1 MTMAEA
7 WGVAPGHH
15 DIDGRWVAAEPQTVC
30 RVLDAMGA
38 DGAPPPPPVL
48 VVHAGQTLPFSG
60 IAEVITEDGATIRL
74 DGSSP
79 LDLPYGY
86 HTLHRLDGGSEARL
100 IVSPHRCHLPAGLRA
115 WGWAAQLYAVRS
127 LRSWGF
133 GDLGD
138 LRGLACWA
146 AHLGA
151 GHVLVNPLGA
161 ALPLLPQEPSP
172 YYPSSRRYRNPLY
185 IRVEEVPGAAR
196 LGEGLARLAC
206 AGRDLNRKR
215 LIERD
220 RVFHLKMRALEEL
233 FAISEPSDEFDRYR
247 DGEGRGL
254 TDYATFCALTEVHG
268 RPWRSWPAAL
278 HHPDSPAVHRFRA
291 EHRCRVAF
299 HKWLQWLLD
308 RQLAS
313 AAREIGLVHDLPI
326 GVQAEGADA
335 WTWQDTFADAVSV
348 GAPPDPF
355 NQAGQDWAVPP
366 FDPWRLQS
374 ASYEPFIQTV
384 RAAFRHG
391 VGLRID
397 HVMGLFRLFWIPN
410 GMGPDQGVYVRY
422 PHREMLDILALESHR
437 AGAFVVG
444 EDLGTVEDLVRDEMA
459 DRCILSYR
467 LLWFEQ
473 RPPAEYRPES
483 VAALTTHDLPTLA
496 GIWEG
501 SDPDESVRQRLFRY
515 AGVSDGQT
523 TEEVA
528 TAAYRAL
535 AGCPSRL
542 VAATLDDALG
552 VAERPNKPGTMGEWP
567 NWSLG
572 LPLTLEQL
580 RDDPR
585 PARLAS
591 VLRR

>member
-7 WGVAPGHH
+7 WGVAPGHY
-15 DIDGRWVAAEPQTVC
+15 DIDGRWVPAEPQTVC
-30 RVLDAMGA
+30 RVLEAMGA
-38 DGAPPPPPVL
+38 EGAPPSPPVL
-48 VVHAGQTLPFSG
+48 VVHAGQTLPVSG
-60 IAEVITEDGATIRL
+60 IAEVITEDGAAIRL
-74 DGSSP
+74 DTSLP

-86 HTLHRLDGGSEARL
+86 HTLRRLDDGSEARL
-100 IVSPHRCHLPAGLRA
+100 IVSPGRCHLPPGLRA

-127 LRSWGF
+127 LQSWGF
-133 GDLGD
+133 GDLCD

-146 AHLGA
+146 ARLGA

-161 ALPLLPQEPSP
+161 SLPLLPQEPSP

-196 LGEGLARLAC
+196 IGERLARLAC
-206 AGRDLNRKR
+206 SGRDLNRQR

-220 RVFHLKMRALEEL
+220 RVFHLKMRALEQI
-233 FAISEPSDEFDRYR
+233 FASSEPSDEFDRYR
-247 DGEGRGL
+247 DREGRGL

-268 RPWRSWPAAL
+268 RPWRGWPAAL
-278 HHPDSPAVHRFRA
+278 HHPDSPAVRRFRA
-291 EHRCRVAF
+291 ESRCRVAF

-313 AAREIGLVHDLPI
+313 AAQEIGLVHDLPI
-326 GVQAEGADA
+326 GVHAEGADA
-335 WTWQDTFADAVSV
+335 WAWQDTFADAISV

-366 FDPWRLQS
+366 FDPWRLRS
-374 ASYEPFIQTV
+374 AGYEPFIQTL

-410 GMGPDQGVYVRY
+410 KMGPDQGVYVRY
-422 PHREMLDILALESHR
+422 PYRELLDILALESYR

-444 EDLGTVEDLVRDEMA
+444 EDLGTVEDIVRDEMA
-459 DRCILSYR
+459 DRSILSYR

-501 SDPDESVRQRLFRY
+501 SDPDESVRERLVRY
-515 AGVSDGQT
+515 AAVSDGEA

-528 TAAYRAL
+528 LAAYRAL
-535 AGCPSRL
+535 ARCPSRL
-542 VAATLDDALG
+542 VAATLEDALG
-552 VAERPNKPGTMGEWP
+552 VAERPNKPGTIEEWP

-580 RDDPR
+580 RVDRR
-585 PARLAS
+585 PARLAG

>member
-1 MTMAEA
+1 MSMAEA
-7 WGVAPGHH
+7 WGVAPGHF
-15 DIDGRWVAAEPQTVC
+15 DIDGRWVPAGPQSVC

-38 DGAPPPPPVL
+38 EGAPPTPPVL
-48 VVHAGQTLPFSG
+48 VVHAGQPVPLSA
-60 IAEVITEDGATIRL
+60 ISEVITEDGDAIRV
-74 DGSSP
+74 DGLSQP
-79 LDLPYGY
+79 DLPYGY
-86 HTLHRLDGGSEARL
+86 HTLRRLGDDSEARL
-100 IVSPHRCHLPAGLRA
+100 IVSPRRCHLPAELRA

-127 LRSWGF
+127 VKSWGF

-138 LRGLACWA
+138 LRGLASWA

-161 ALPLLPQEPSP
+161 PLPLLPQESSP

-196 LGEGLARLAC
+196 LGERLAELVC
-206 AGRDLNRKR
+206 VGRDLNRQR

-220 RVFHLKMRALEEL
+220 RVFRLKMRALEQL
-233 FAISEPSDEFDRYR
+233 FAASEPSDEFDRYR
-247 DGEGRGL
+247 EGEGRGL
-254 TDYATFCALTEVHG
+254 TDYATFCALTEVYG
-268 RPWRSWPAAL
+268 RGWRSWPAAL
-278 HHPDSPAVHRFRA
+278 QHPDSSAVRRFRA
-291 EHRCRVAF
+291 DRHCRIAF

-308 RQLAS
+308 QQLAA

-326 GVQAEGADA
+326 GVQAQGADA
-335 WTWQDTFADAVSV
+335 WAWQDTFADGISV

-355 NQAGQDWAVPP
+355 NRSGQDWAVPP
-366 FDPWRLQS
+366 FDPWRLRS
-374 ASYEPFIQTV
+374 SGYEPFIQTV

-391 VGLRID
+391 VGLRVD
-397 HVMGLFRLFWIPN
+397 HVMGLFRLFWIPE

-422 PHREMLDILALESHR
+422 PYGELLDILALESHR

-444 EDLGTVEDLVRDEMA
+444 EDLGTVEDVVREEMA
-459 DRCILSYR
+459 ERSILSYR

-483 VAALTTHDLPTLA
+483 VAALSTHDLPTLA

-501 SDPDESVRQRLFRY
+501 SDPDESVRERLLRY
-515 AGVSDGQT
+515 AGVRDDQSI
-523 TEEVA
+523 EEV
-528 TAAYRAL
+528 TLAAYRAL
-535 AGCPSRL
+535 ATSPSRL
-542 VAATLDDALG
+542 VAATLEDALG
-552 VAERPNKPGTMGEWP
+552 VAERPNKPGTTDGWP

-585 PARLAS
+585 PVRLAGI
-591 VLRR
+591 LRR